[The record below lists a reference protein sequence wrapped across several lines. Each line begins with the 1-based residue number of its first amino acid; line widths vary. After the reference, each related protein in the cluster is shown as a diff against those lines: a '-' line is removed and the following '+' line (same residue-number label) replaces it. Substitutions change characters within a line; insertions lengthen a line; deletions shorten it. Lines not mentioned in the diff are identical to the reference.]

1 MSPPI
6 LAYPQFDVPFVVQT
20 DASAHAVGGV
30 LSQVQDGKE
39 RAIAYWSQQL
49 KKFERN
55 YSTIEREALAVV
67 GAIKESY
74 PYLYGFAFQLHTD
87 HNPLVSL
94 KTVKDCVS

>member
-1 MSPPI
+1 VSPPI
-6 LAYPQFDVPFVVQT
+6 LAYPRFDVPFVVQT